1 MRCPPHFTN
10 AEWNDMNSVDNIN
23 DTETSVKFINIKLPF
38 RLQKRARQEFF
49 LKFNP
54 ETKTNFYDAK
64 YSSYY
69 EKCYIMNFNK
79 YSVKLSEKLNWDS
92 EKRCYYYY
100 KFETL

>member
-1 MRCPPHFTN
+1 MQCPPHFTN

-54 ETKTNFYDAK
+54 ETKNKLLRCEIFVVLRK
-64 YSSYY
+64 MLYY
-69 EKCYIMNFNK
+69 EFQ
-79 YSVKLSEKLNWDS
+79 
-92 EKRCYYYY
+92 
-100 KFETL
+100 